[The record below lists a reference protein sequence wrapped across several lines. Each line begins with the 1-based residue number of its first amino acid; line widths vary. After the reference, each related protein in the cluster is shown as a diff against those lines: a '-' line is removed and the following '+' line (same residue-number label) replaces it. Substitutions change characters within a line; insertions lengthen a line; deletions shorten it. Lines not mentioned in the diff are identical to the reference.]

1 MAKNALAEMRA
12 PSAALRAQLPR
23 FGPKKAGSDFRTVA
37 G

>member
-1 MAKNALAEMRA
+1 MGLEGILDR
-12 PSAALRAQLPR
+12 RQQPR